1 MRISLE
7 GCEVAMSTQTN
18 TRKGASANQIGKFL
32 KGVRSEL
39 KKVIW
44 PNRKELI
51 NNTIIVIISVILVT
65 FSLWVL
71 DSVFGFILNLI
82 VG

>member
-1 MRISLE
+1 
-7 GCEVAMSTQTN
+7 MSTQAN
-18 TRKGASANQIGKFL
+18 TRKGASAKQIGKFL

-51 NNTIIVIISVILVT
+51 NNTVIVIISVVLVT

-71 DSVFGFILNLI
+71 DSAFGFLLNLMI
-82 VG
+82 K